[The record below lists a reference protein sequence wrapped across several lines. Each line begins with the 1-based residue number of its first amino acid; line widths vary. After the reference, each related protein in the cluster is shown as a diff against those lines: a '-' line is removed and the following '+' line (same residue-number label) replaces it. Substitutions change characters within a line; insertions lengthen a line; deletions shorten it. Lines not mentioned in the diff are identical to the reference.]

1 MDIHL
6 LPSAFDHHDEKN
18 EKKVQNLESKN
29 DLPGLEEKQ

>member
-6 LPSAFDHHDEKN
+6 LPSSFDHHDKKN